1 MTELGG
7 KSPFGGA
14 GEEAEE
20 VSTIV
25 LAGGRVIDPASG
37 TDEVLDIV
45 LEDGL
50 IAAAGRGLAPSSS
63 PANGTAVIDAKGL
76 IVSPGLV
83 DIHVHLRTPGQ
94 EDKEDLTSGTAA
106 AAAGGFTAVC
116 CMPNTDPPLD
126 DPDLLRELNRR
137 LAAEGCA
144 RVYPVAAVTR
154 GLEGTRLAPLA
165 ELRRAGAAAFTD
177 DGLPVW
183 DDALMEAALVEARD
197 LGVPVAQH
205 AEVPELARGGA
216 VHPGEPASR
225 LNLPVIPP
233 EAEAAMVERD
243 CRLAEKTGGS
253 VHVLHVSAK
262 ETVEVI
268 RRWKSRGVAV
278 TAEVTPHHL
287 VLTDEVLLD
296 FDGDPVTKVNPPLRG
311 AEDRRA
317 LIDGLL
323 DGTIDCI
330 ATDHAPHR
338 RQDKQLPYETAAFG
352 ISGLE
357 TALALSAEILVGGEG
372 LSWLRLLDLM
382 STVPARVFGL
392 DGGTLSRG
400 APADVT
406 VIDPDVKWTVD
417 PEKFFS
423 KGRNTPLAGR
433 TVASRA
439 VLTFVGGRLVYDG
452 LSAPVP
458 RVRLPRGGWLTA

>member
-1 MTELGG
+1 MTELDGN
-7 KSPFGGA
+7 SPSAAA
-14 GEEAEE
+14 GET
-20 VSTIV
+20 VI
-25 LAGGRVIDPASG
+25 LAGGRVIDPSSA
-37 TDEVLDIV
+37 TDDVMDLVIK
-45 LEDGL
+45 DGR
-50 IAAAGRGLAPSSS
+50 IAEAGRGLAPSSP
-63 PANGTAVIDAKGL
+63 PAAGTTVIDVEGL
-76 IVSPGLV
+76 IVCPGLV

-126 DPDLLRELNRR
+126 NPRLLEELNRR
-137 LAAEGCA
+137 LKSEGCV
-144 RVYPVAAVTR
+144 RVYPVAAVTL

-165 ELRRAGAAAFTD
+165 ELHGAGAAAFTD

-183 DDALMEAALVEARD
+183 DDGLMEAAMEAARD
-197 LGVPVAQH
+197 LGVPIAQH
-205 AEVPELARGGA
+205 AEVPELAKGGA
-216 VHPGEPASR
+216 VHPGEPASQ

-233 EAEAAMVERD
+233 EAEADMVERD

-253 VHVLHVSAK
+253 VHVLHVSAA

-287 VLTDEVLLD
+287 ALTDQVLLD
-296 FDGDPVTKVNPPLRG
+296 FDGHPVTKVNPPLRG
-311 AEDRRA
+311 EEDRRA
-317 LIDGLL
+317 LIAALL

-338 RQDKQLPYETAAFG
+338 EQDKQLPYESAAFG

-357 TALALSAEILVGGEG
+357 TALSLSVEILVEGEG
-372 LSWLRLLDLM
+372 FSWLRLLGLM
-382 STVPARVFGL
+382 STVPARLFGL
-392 DGGTLSRG
+392 EGGTLAKG
-400 APADVT
+400 VPADVT
-406 VIDPDVKWTVD
+406 VIDPAARWTVD
-417 PEKFFS
+417 PDKFFS

-433 TVASRA
+433 AVPARA

-452 LSAPVP
+452 LGAEGP
-458 RVRLPRGGWLTA
+458 RVRMPGGRWLGGQAL